1 MIVHEWLE
9 RKARWPVFLG
19 VIGFFGGFLYFA
31 SGWAAAALM
40 VGVILYPISMACFN
54 RTEIWRE
61 EDRLRWRYV
70 PVYCKK
76 SGDVRLEEITHVFY
90 GESVRK
96 KNTSDAPRFEAGI
109 ARRNGKRNKLLSGFL
124 SAEEARGYA
133 ERISS
138 LVGKELRAA

>member
-31 SGWAAAALM
+31 SGWAAAAVM

-96 KNTSDAPRFEAGI
+96 KNTSDAPLRGWHCAPQWEAEQAFERLPE
-109 ARRNGKRNKLLSGFL
+109 RRRSPQLCGAHLQPG
-124 SAEEARGYA
+124 G
-133 ERISS
+133 
-138 LVGKELRAA
+138 